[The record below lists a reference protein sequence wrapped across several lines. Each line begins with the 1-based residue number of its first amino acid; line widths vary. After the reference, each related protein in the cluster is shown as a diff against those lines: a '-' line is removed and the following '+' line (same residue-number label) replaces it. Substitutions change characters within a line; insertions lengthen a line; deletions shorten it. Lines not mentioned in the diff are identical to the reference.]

1 MLVVSLNSTLESF
14 SFRNGSSVDLVASFK
29 NVSFDL
35 LCKCIISCVLEFELF
50 YESLSSYSS
59 FCEMSLLSL
68 GYTMTMNDFLFTIFV
83 FVTLFFTFSFST
95 HRTWRFHLLVHYQT
109 NLSEQYGCHP
119 SPYKRC
125 CHRLK
130 DEQASGC
137 CSQALGKFLLTF
149 PVCSTFHC
157 MTVST
162 NRYHQHLM

>member
-1 MLVVSLNSTLESF
+1 MTMEFRTVSHRSSVLVVSLNSTLESF

-83 FVTLFFTFSFST
+83 FVYSFVFLVNESNLYSFVT
-95 HRTWRFHLLVHYQT
+95 VILYSLDLCYYTRTSLKYSYRCQCSVFIED
-109 NLSEQYGCHP
+109 LSH
-119 SPYKRC
+119 S
-125 CHRLK
+125 
-130 DEQASGC
+130 DF
-137 CSQALGKFLLTF
+137 CS
-149 PVCSTFHC
+149 
-157 MTVST
+157 
-162 NRYHQHLM
+162 